1 MVEPGDVDALAARLV
16 QLLEDDA
23 LARRMGEAARRKVE
37 STFSSD
43 AVLPRV
49 ERLYRELGFL
59 PQ

>member
-1 MVEPGDVDALAARLV
+1 
-16 QLLEDDA
+16 
-23 LARRMGEAARRKVE
+23 MGEAARRKVE